1 LGHASRSNDLLCL
14 EASWARVSQYGLK
27 TTGGA
32 GRMVHMVSSWK
43 SCGVED
49 VGRWVDAT
57 GYIELLYPNFV
68 FFIVLGP
75 KSISVI

>member
-1 LGHASRSNDLLCL
+1 
-14 EASWARVSQYGLK
+14 
-27 TTGGA
+27 
-32 GRMVHMVSSWK
+32 MVHMISSWR

-68 FFIVLGP
+68 VFIVLGP
-75 KSISVI
+75 RAFQSFSLLVGHINRTQGGWGSLPLLLFSLCIS